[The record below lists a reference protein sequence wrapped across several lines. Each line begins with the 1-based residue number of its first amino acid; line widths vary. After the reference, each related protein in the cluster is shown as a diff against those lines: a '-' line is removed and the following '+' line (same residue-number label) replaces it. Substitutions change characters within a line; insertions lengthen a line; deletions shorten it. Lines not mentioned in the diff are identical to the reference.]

1 MDRVRR
7 ADCRGLSRKGRPAP
21 ERDLASRRGRY
32 ACTAVTSDI
41 ESSQVRGSIGYPYR
55 AIVDFGSGRM
65 VWCRDVGQAGE
76 GGYVGGPLVALSPRC
91 GG

>member
-1 MDRVRR
+1 MNRVRR
-7 ADCRGLSRKGRPAP
+7 ADCRGLSLEGRPAP
-21 ERDLASRRGRY
+21 ERDFASRRGRY

-76 GGYVGGPLVALSPRC
+76 GGYVGGPLVPLSPRC